1 MLFDP
6 KPKRRKEDL
15 FNFDEEFNMLKKF
28 LGHPLLVVTGL
39 RRTGKTS
46 LILTVL
52 EESGIPYVFVDL
64 RGFVRSWRDLYE
76 TLSVSISEF
85 ASRMS
90 RFRSFYESLVKI
102 LSIVKGVSISGIS
115 IEFSWGRD
123 RPLLTQLFTA
133 LDRVAEEHGVKVVM
147 VFDELQRAVGG
158 IGMALQNAL
167 AYSYDHLKNISF
179 IISGSEMGVIYRFL
193 KDPEAPLYGRAYLEV
208 KTRRLRREEA
218 VEFLVKGFNE
228 VNYDVSIDRIN
239 EAVDKL
245 DGIIG
250 WLTYYGYSTVFQGK
264 NMDDIW
270 RDAVEMAKKELENF
284 INYRVSR
291 ERYKMVLR
299 LLSLG
304 VREWG
309 KLKKKLEE
317 SEGKSISDRVIYEIL
332 HTLRNH
338 SIIDNENRFLDPL
351 LEEAAKVL

>member
-15 FNFDEEFNMLKKF
+15 FDFDEEFNMLKKF

-52 EESGIPYVFVDL
+52 EESSIPYVFVDL

-85 ASRMS
+85 VSRIS
-90 RFRSFYESLVKI
+90 RFRGFYESLVKI

-179 IISGSEMGVIYRFL
+179 IISGSEMGIIYRFL

-291 ERYKMVLR
+291 ERYRMVLR

-332 HTLRNH
+332 YTLRNH